1 MIFPVVDTN
10 LIIISPCK
18 VSFDVGL
25 ELCVGYL
32 LYPCSF
38 CFFMFITFSW
48 QSWKAFLLKI
58 NPSLTIIKLSYS
70 ELILM

>member
-25 ELCVGYL
+25 ELCVYGLVIFCILALSVSLRL
-32 LYPCSF
+32 LLSVGKLESF
-38 CFFMFITFSW
+38 FA
-48 QSWKAFLLKI
+48 QNK
-58 NPSLTIIKLSYS
+58 P
-70 ELILM
+70 